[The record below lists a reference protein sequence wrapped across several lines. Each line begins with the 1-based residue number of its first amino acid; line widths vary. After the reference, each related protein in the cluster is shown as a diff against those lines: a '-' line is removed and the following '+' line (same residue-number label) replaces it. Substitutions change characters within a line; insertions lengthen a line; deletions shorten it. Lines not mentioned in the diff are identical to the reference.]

1 MLHAVCYIQLELR
14 FFTHAVEIMKDAK
27 PLHGIQFLTAGV
39 HVIES
44 GSHIIDCAVKKS
56 TGFLDIFLMR
66 RQGDITLLHHAV
78 GGIGNLIQQHGVIL
92 RPSAVQKISV
102 SRNED
107 LLFKVAAVQALIVD
121 GDFCSRASIQR
132 VQQFGIAEKH
142 SCLILFGCNGV
153 VDIAES
159 QCLGILAAKL
169 KDPIRPESPDGD
181 GVLYRSRYLELF
193 FVLF

>member
-1 MLHAVCYIQLELR
+1 
-14 FFTHAVEIMKDAK
+14 MKDAK

-66 RQGDITLLHHAV
+66 RQGDITLLYHAV

-92 RPSAVQKISV
+92 RPSAVQKISA
-102 SRNED
+102 SGNED

-121 GDFCSRASIQR
+121 GDLRGGAGVQC
-132 VQQFGIAEKH
+132 VQQLGIAEKH
-142 SCLILFGCNGV
+142 RRLILFRGNGIIDV
-153 VDIAES
+153 AKT
-159 QCLGILAAKL
+159 QCFRILAAKL
-169 KDPIRPESPDGD
+169 KDPIRPDAADGD
-181 GVLYRSRYLELF
+181 DVLYRFRNRKSF
-193 FVLF
+193 FVLLQCILQSFNQA